1 MLYACE
7 LADLAWNFQCVR
19 ELDLLAKRAVGG
31 DGDGVGRV
39 GKAVGRRRWRG
50 ERWRWKGD
58 GMEMSR
64 GSTPIQARMG
74 WWLCEDVRYRGSL
87 NSPATNAPKQ
97 RTPTGV
103 F

>member
-1 MLYACE
+1 MSMHAAGLPVSPEVVCLSPRQAVMLYACE

-58 GMEMSR
+58 GME
-64 GSTPIQARMG
+64 
-74 WWLCEDVRYRGSL
+74 V
-87 NSPATNAPKQ
+87 
-97 RTPTGV
+97 
-103 F
+103 